1 MALGFS
7 PLCTNAGGEA
17 MNISE
22 IISII
27 HDVFF
32 MVCMF
37 ATTVYTLSK
46 DTSSSQRKPAQKSK
60 RNNRSNHR

>member
-1 MALGFS
+1 
-7 PLCTNAGGEA
+7 

-27 HDVFF
+27 HDVFS

-46 DTSSSQRKPAQKSK
+46 DTHGSQRKSAQKSK

>member
-1 MALGFS
+1 
-7 PLCTNAGGEA
+7 

-27 HDVFF
+27 HDVFS

-46 DTSSSQRKPAQKSK
+46 DTSAPSASLRKKARETIDLTIDKT
-60 RNNRSNHR
+60 R

>member
-1 MALGFS
+1 
-7 PLCTNAGGEA
+7 

-27 HDVFF
+27 HDVFS

-37 ATTVYTLSK
+37 VTTVYTLSK

-60 RNNRSNHR
+60 RNNRFNHR